1 MLWEVQKSKCAN
13 HYKWLLESC
22 GMMRGFQ
29 VRSQNFNQLTF
40 GPLLVKTLS
49 KTGNVPYFASFPPFF
64 VIRFKFLGIYCTQ
77 SSFQTQ
83 SGRHIFI
90 LRAVLLLDVRSCI
103 WGLMC
108 RTCVTETCSGV
119 WCYWYL
125 AYPKYK
131 YLGFDVPH
139 VCRETCAGG
148 LMCTGIWCTPNTSSW
163 GLMGRTYVGRHVLGV
178 WCVAVCNLGKVYL
191 ESDVTAV

>member
-49 KTGNVPYFASFPPFF
+49 KIGNIPYFASFPPFF
-64 VIRFKFLGIYCTQ
+64 VIRFKFLRIYCTQ

-90 LRAVLLLDVRSCI
+90 LHAVLLIDVRSCI

-108 RTCVTETCSGV
+108 RTCVTETC
-119 WCYWYL
+119 
-125 AYPKYK
+125 
-131 YLGFDVPH
+131 
-139 VCRETCAGG
+139 TGG
-148 LMCTGIWCTPNTSSW
+148 LM
-163 GLMGRTYVGRHVLGV
+163 LLVFGV
-178 WCVAVCNLGKVYL
+178 PQIQVFGV
-191 ESDVTAV
+191 